1 MIDALVE
8 FIYLIKEFIL
18 GIVDGLINFIGVLMA
33 VWDMFLFNDIGDG
46 SLTLYFP
53 SAVMNIV
60 GLCAAIGIV
69 LRVFGR

>member
-33 VWDMFLFNDIGDG
+33 VWDMFHFNGIGDG
-46 SLTLYFP
+46 SLNLYFP
-53 SAVMNIV
+53 SAVMTIV
-60 GLCAAIGIV
+60 GLCASIGIV
-69 LRVFGR
+69 LRVIGR